1 MSSKLQPSNT
11 QIHTHTQKKKDR
23 TRATKTL
30 KADSKAVL
38 RALYLLQA
46 LSRNRRHI

>member
-11 QIHTHTQKKKDR
+11 QIHTHTKKKDR